1 MNLKNKT
8 NKTEIEIEVPEDKNT
23 IWKDRKVVKV
33 QRFIKK
39 ILNMIK

>member
-1 MNLKNKT
+1 MKQT
-8 NKTEIEIEVPEDKNT
+8 IEIEVPEDKNT

-33 QRFIKK
+33 QRFIRK